1 MLRTFNCGIGMVA
14 IVANEHADDVI
25 EIFAKLRQPA
35 FKIGKITEGDGK
47 PDRVSYTGTLKL

>member
-14 IVANEHADDVI
+14 IVANKHADEVI
-25 EIFAKLRQPA
+25 EIFAKVGQPA

-47 PDRVSYTGTLKL
+47 PERVSYKGTLKL